1 MHLVNVKSWLCF
13 PLLTGN
19 TSFCLIGSVY
29 VVNWQ
34 LVWLETPTNPTLRI
48 VDIAEAVKV
57 IKQKN
62 KDIIVVVDNTFM
74 SSYFQVCNNLL
85 TLLYGNMC
93 KILKDM
99 FNRLG
104 EGWDDEMLI
113 KSFESLWARNKE
125 GFSFKIS

>member
-1 MHLVNVKSWLCF
+1 MHLVNVKSCLCF
-13 PLLTGN
+13 PGN
-19 TSFCLIGSVY
+19 RSFCLIGSVY

-74 SSYFQVCNNLL
+74 SSYFQVCNNFF
-85 TLLYGNMC
+85 TLLYGHMC

-113 KSFESLWARNKE
+113 KSFESL
-125 GFSFKIS
+125 